1 MKDLSK
7 YRGVNTKFK
16 IENSMADDEIM
27 LEIELGID
35 SSKYGDDPVVLSVQA
50 YWGDEGTRKFGGEA
64 TGINKK
70 GNTVITKKVKL
81 TNKRNRKFN

>member
-1 MKDLSK
+1 MGNEYTFVDSNLRFEYTMKK
-7 YRGVNTKFK
+7 
-16 IENSMADDEIM
+16 DEI
-27 LEIELGID
+27 LVEIELGLD
-35 SSKYGDDPVVLSVQA
+35 SHKYGDDPVVLSVQA

-81 TNKRNRKFN
+81 TNKRNRQFN

>member
-35 SSKYGDDPVVLSVQA
+35 SSKYGDEPVVLNVQA
-50 YWGDEGTRKFGGEA
+50 YWGDDGTRKFGGDGM
-64 TGINKK
+64 TTSNN
-70 GNTVITKKVKL
+70 GNTSIIKKVKL
-81 TNKRNRKFN
+81 TNKRNRRF

>member
-1 MKDLSK
+1 MGNEYTFVDSNLRFEYTMKK
-7 YRGVNTKFK
+7 
-16 IENSMADDEIM
+16 DEI
-27 LEIELGID
+27 LVEIELGID
-35 SSKYGDDPVVLSVQA
+35 SHKYGDDPVVLSVQA